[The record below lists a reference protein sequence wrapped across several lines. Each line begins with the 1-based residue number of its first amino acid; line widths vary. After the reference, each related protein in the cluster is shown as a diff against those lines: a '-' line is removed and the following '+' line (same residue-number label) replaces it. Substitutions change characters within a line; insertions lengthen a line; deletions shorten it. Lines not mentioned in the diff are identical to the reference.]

1 MNLCDVLHQM
11 MQESQAAA
19 QPTDLRLG
27 TVTKAEPLEISINPQ
42 MAPLQ
47 RSVLYLTESVVEK
60 KITAL
65 AHSHTTG
72 GLSHSHTAD
81 GAATSAALAGSYG
94 SSQTLGDIVCYENG
108 QALPTEEGY
117 LLLNR
122 GLQVGDK
129 VLLLRVQSGQ
139 KFIVL
144 SRIF

>member
-1 MNLCDVLHQM
+1 MNLSDVLHQM

-60 KITAL
+60 TL
-65 AHSHTTG
+65 RG
-72 GLSHSHTAD
+72 GPEGMICS
-81 GAATSAALAGSYG
+81 
-94 SSQTLGDIVCYENG
+94 ENG
-108 QALPTEEGY
+108 ADLPAQGGTAA
-117 LLLNR
+117 LNR